1 MSGTCGSILPCL
13 VYLLVYRRVS
23 QERLHAQLPHKRNI
37 PNITWRAFSV
47 EAVGT
52 SHDTSIHVVCKR
64 AAFVWSSPRALSLLF
79 TNNGWKWSSS
89 AQDAFCRRVAGSIAG
104 DHAGQRPAAH
114 YFRQRPRC
122 FGAALSTFTWNSGAE
137 ERGHWSREVSSGRK
151 ILSGVSRWSPLN
163 IGWGDDPAHST
174 VDGKYLWSDFCT
186 CPLGVKLWRCSA
198 HPPAPPSSMLRQSW
212 KKIAPHDTLHSTLN
226 WGCGGDGFLNFCF
239 DLLGSYSINTFHLR

>member
-13 VYLLVYRRVS
+13 VYLLAYRRVS

-79 TNNGWKWSSS
+79 TSNGWKWSSS

-174 VDGKYLWSDFCT
+174 
-186 CPLGVKLWRCSA
+186 R
-198 HPPAPPSSMLRQSW
+198 
-212 KKIAPHDTLHSTLN
+212 
-226 WGCGGDGFLNFCF
+226 
-239 DLLGSYSINTFHLR
+239 

>member
-13 VYLLVYRRVS
+13 VYLLAYRRVS

-52 SHDTSIHVVCKR
+52 SHDTSMRVVCKR
-64 AAFVWSSPRALSLLF
+64 AAFVWSSPRALSFLF

-122 FGAALSTFTWNSGAE
+122 FGAALSTFIWNSGTE
-137 ERGHWSREVSSGRK
+137 ERRHRSVTRFLQQLPREGLEQHRFANMGQTRVHTGSAR
-151 ILSGVSRWSPLN
+151 RTCNEHALN
-163 IGWGDDPAHST
+163 I
-174 VDGKYLWSDFCT
+174 
-186 CPLGVKLWRCSA
+186 
-198 HPPAPPSSMLRQSW
+198 
-212 KKIAPHDTLHSTLN
+212 
-226 WGCGGDGFLNFCF
+226 
-239 DLLGSYSINTFHLR
+239 HLTHI